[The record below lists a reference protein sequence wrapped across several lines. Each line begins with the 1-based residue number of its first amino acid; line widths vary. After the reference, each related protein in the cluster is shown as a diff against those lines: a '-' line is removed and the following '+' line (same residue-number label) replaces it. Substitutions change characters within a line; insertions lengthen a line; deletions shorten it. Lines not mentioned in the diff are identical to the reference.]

1 MSAEPPQGKYDTPES
16 RWAGVGPYYAMFPV
30 DFSDHV
36 VKKYTR
42 AGATVLDPFAGRGT
56 AVFSAA
62 ANERNGIGVE
72 LNPVGWVYSQAKLRT
87 ASKDDVIA
95 RLKEIGCLAKRRKS
109 HARLPE
115 FFSRCFSSDVLR
127 FLLTVRKHLE
137 WRHSDVDRTLMALL
151 LVNMH
156 GKREASLSNQMRQTK
171 SMSPNYAVKW
181 WRKRKLHPPEVEPI
195 AFLERK
201 IEWRFAKGV
210 PTVTNSF
217 VCLGDSTLK
226 LLHAKERA
234 KRLDLPCAKL
244 LLTSPPYCGITNYHY
259 DQWLRLWLLGGK
271 PNTLSITGR
280 HRGKFVDQ
288 GKYRKLLFD
297 VFSQSKPLLA
307 RDAVIYVRTDS
318 RHRTLAITE
327 EVLGQLFPKKRMFR
341 RQRKINKPTQTHLFR
356 SRKNPIERS
365 RAELEREAE
374 VDIVLLPAA

>member
-127 FLLTVRKHLE
+127 FLLT
-137 WRHSDVDRTLMALL
+137 AQ
-151 LVNMH
+151 
-156 GKREASLSNQMRQTK
+156 AS
-171 SMSPNYAVKW
+171 
-181 WRKRKLHPPEVEPI
+181 
-195 AFLERK
+195 
-201 IEWRFAKGV
+201 
-210 PTVTNSF
+210 
-217 VCLGDSTLK
+217 
-226 LLHAKERA
+226 
-234 KRLDLPCAKL
+234 
-244 LLTSPPYCGITNYHY
+244 
-259 DQWLRLWLLGGK
+259 
-271 PNTLSITGR
+271 
-280 HRGKFVDQ
+280 
-288 GKYRKLLFD
+288 
-297 VFSQSKPLLA
+297 
-307 RDAVIYVRTDS
+307 
-318 RHRTLAITE
+318 
-327 EVLGQLFPKKRMFR
+327 
-341 RQRKINKPTQTHLFR
+341 
-356 SRKNPIERS
+356 
-365 RAELEREAE
+365 
-374 VDIVLLPAA
+374 